1 MFKKVINLFFLLLFF
16 IFTILTITFYFS
28 DENIRKTNK
37 FRSLYSIN
45 LNKMINNLPLLK
57 NDTSDIIQ
65 YKNDVE
71 IYQKNKKN
79 YTFWC
84 LIKQCTEK
92 Q

>member
-37 FRSLYSIN
+37 FRSLYSVN
-45 LNKMINNLPLLK
+45 LNKMISNLPLLK

-71 IYQKNKKN
+71 IYKEKKKN
-79 YTFWC
+79 YIFWD
-84 LIKQCTEK
+84 LLEK
-92 Q
+92 

>member
-16 IFTILTITFYFS
+16 IFTFLTITFYFS
-28 DENIRKTNK
+28 VENIRKTNK

-45 LNKMINNLPLLK
+45 LNKMINNLPILQ

-71 IYQKNKKN
+71 IYKKKKKN
-79 YTFWC
+79 YIFWD
-84 LIKQCTEK
+84 LLEK
-92 Q
+92 

>member
-1 MFKKVINLFFLLLFF
+1 MFKKVINLFSLLLFF

-71 IYQKNKKN
+71 IYKKEKKN
-79 YTFWC
+79 YIFWD
-84 LIKQCTEK
+84 LLEK
-92 Q
+92 

>member
-1 MFKKVINLFFLLLFF
+1 MFKKVINLFFLLLFLF
-16 IFTILTITFYFS
+16 FTILTITFYFS
-28 DENIRKTNK
+28 DENARKTNK

-79 YTFWC
+79 YIFWD
-84 LIKQCTEK
+84 LLEK
-92 Q
+92 

>member
-71 IYQKNKKN
+71 IYKKKKKN
-79 YTFWC
+79 YIFWD
-84 LIKQCTEK
+84 LLEK
-92 Q
+92 

>member
-71 IYQKNKKN
+71 IYKKKRKN
-79 YTFWC
+79 YIFWD
-84 LIKQCTEK
+84 LLEK
-92 Q
+92 

>member
-16 IFTILTITFYFS
+16 IFTFLTITFYFS

-37 FRSLYSIN
+37 FRSLYSVN
-45 LNKMINNLPLLK
+45 LNKVINNLPLLK

-71 IYQKNKKN
+71 IYKKKKKN
-79 YTFWC
+79 YIFWD
-84 LIKQCTEK
+84 LLEK
-92 Q
+92 

>member
-1 MFKKVINLFFLLLFF
+1 MLKKVINLFFLLLFF

-28 DENIRKTNK
+28 DENISKTNK

-71 IYQKNKKN
+71 IYKKKKKN
-79 YTFWC
+79 YIFWD
-84 LIKQCTEK
+84 LLEK
-92 Q
+92 

>member
-71 IYQKNKKN
+71 IYKKKKKN
-79 YTFWC
+79 YIFWN
-84 LIKQCTEK
+84 LLEK
-92 Q
+92 

>member
-1 MFKKVINLFFLLLFF
+1 MFKKVINLFFLLLFL
-16 IFTILTITFYFS
+16 IFTFLTITFYFS

-71 IYQKNKKN
+71 IYKKKKKN
-79 YTFWC
+79 YIFWD
-84 LIKQCTEK
+84 LLEK
-92 Q
+92 

>member
-1 MFKKVINLFFLLLFF
+1 MFKKVINLFLLLLFL

-37 FRSLYSIN
+37 FRSLYSVN

-71 IYQKNKKN
+71 IYKKKKKN
-79 YTFWC
+79 YIFWD
-84 LIKQCTEK
+84 LLEK
-92 Q
+92 

>member
-37 FRSLYSIN
+37 LRSLYSIN

-71 IYQKNKKN
+71 IYKKKKKN
-79 YTFWC
+79 YIFWD
-84 LIKQCTEK
+84 LLEK
-92 Q
+92 

>member
-71 IYQKNKKN
+71 IYKNKKKN
-79 YTFWC
+79 YIFWD
-84 LIKQCTEK
+84 LLEK
-92 Q
+92 

>member
-16 IFTILTITFYFS
+16 IFTFLTITFYFS

-37 FRSLYSIN
+37 FRSLYSVN

-71 IYQKNKKN
+71 IYKNKKKN
-79 YTFWC
+79 YIFWD
-84 LIKQCTEK
+84 LLEK
-92 Q
+92 

>member
-1 MFKKVINLFFLLLFF
+1 MFKKVINLFFLLLFLF
-16 IFTILTITFYFS
+16 FTILTITFYFS
-28 DENIRKTNK
+28 DENVRKTNK

-71 IYQKNKKN
+71 IYKKKRKN
-79 YTFWC
+79 YIFWD
-84 LIKQCTEK
+84 LLEK
-92 Q
+92 

>member
-37 FRSLYSIN
+37 FRSLYSVN
-45 LNKMINNLPLLK
+45 LNKVINNLPLLK

-71 IYQKNKKN
+71 IYKKKRKN
-79 YTFWC
+79 YIFWD
-84 LIKQCTEK
+84 LLEK
-92 Q
+92 

>member
-1 MFKKVINLFFLLLFF
+1 MFKKVVNLFFLLLFF

-37 FRSLYSIN
+37 FRLLYSVN
-45 LNKMINNLPLLK
+45 LNKMINDLPLLK

-71 IYQKNKKN
+71 IYKKRKKN
-79 YTFWC
+79 YIFWG
-84 LIKQCTEK
+84 LLEK
-92 Q
+92 

>member
-45 LNKMINNLPLLK
+45 LNKMIDNLPLLK

-71 IYQKNKKN
+71 IYKKKKKN
-79 YTFWC
+79 YIFWD
-84 LIKQCTEK
+84 LLEK
-92 Q
+92 

>member
-1 MFKKVINLFFLLLFF
+1 MFKKVINLFFLLLFLF
-16 IFTILTITFYFS
+16 LTILTITFYFS

-57 NDTSDIIQ
+57 NDTSDIVQ

-71 IYQKNKKN
+71 IYKKKKKN
-79 YTFWC
+79 YIFWD
-84 LIKQCTEK
+84 LLEK
-92 Q
+92 

>member
-16 IFTILTITFYFS
+16 FFTILTITFYFS
-28 DENIRKTNK
+28 DENVRKTNK

-65 YKNDVE
+65 YKNDIE
-71 IYQKNKKN
+71 IYKK
-79 YTFWC
+79 
-84 LIKQCTEK
+84 TEK
-92 Q
+92 RIGKVLER

>member
-1 MFKKVINLFFLLLFF
+1 MFKKVINLFFLLLFS

-28 DENIRKTNK
+28 DENVRKTNK

-71 IYQKNKKN
+71 IYKKKRKN
-79 YTFWC
+79 YIFWD
-84 LIKQCTEK
+84 LLEK
-92 Q
+92 

>member
-1 MFKKVINLFFLLLFF
+1 MFKKIINLFFLLIFF
-16 IFTILTITFYFS
+16 FFTILTITFYFS
-28 DENIRKTNK
+28 DENVRKTNK

-71 IYQKNKKN
+71 IYKKKKKN
-79 YTFWC
+79 YIFWD
-84 LIKQCTEK
+84 LLEK
-92 Q
+92 

>member
-1 MFKKVINLFFLLLFF
+1 MLFARHPKTTFSLLLFF
-16 IFTILTITFYFS
+16 IFTFLTITFYFS

-37 FRSLYSIN
+37 FRSLYTVN

-71 IYQKNKKN
+71 IYKKKKKN
-79 YTFWC
+79 YIFWD
-84 LIKQCTEK
+84 LLEK
-92 Q
+92 

>member
-71 IYQKNKKN
+71 IYKEKRKN
-79 YTFWC
+79 YIFWD
-84 LIKQCTEK
+84 LLEK
-92 Q
+92 

>member
-1 MFKKVINLFFLLLFF
+1 MFKKVINLFFLLLFL
-16 IFTILTITFYFS
+16 ISAILTITFYFS

-71 IYQKNKKN
+71 IYKKKKKN
-79 YTFWC
+79 YIFWD
-84 LIKQCTEK
+84 LLEK
-92 Q
+92 

>member
-57 NDTSDIIQ
+57 NDTSDIAQ

-71 IYQKNKKN
+71 IYKKKKKN
-79 YTFWC
+79 YIFWG
-84 LIKQCTEK
+84 LLEK
-92 Q
+92 

>member
-1 MFKKVINLFFLLLFF
+1 MFKKVVNLFFLLLFL

-37 FRSLYSIN
+37 FRSLYSVN

-71 IYQKNKKN
+71 IYKKKKKN
-79 YTFWC
+79 YIFWD
-84 LIKQCTEK
+84 LLEK
-92 Q
+92 

>member
-16 IFTILTITFYFS
+16 FFTILTITFYFS
-28 DENIRKTNK
+28 DENVRKTNK

-71 IYQKNKKN
+71 IYKKKKKN
-79 YTFWC
+79 YIFWD
-84 LIKQCTEK
+84 LLGK
-92 Q
+92 

>member
-1 MFKKVINLFFLLLFF
+1 MFKKVVNLFFLLLFF

-37 FRSLYSIN
+37 FRLLYSVN
-45 LNKMINNLPLLK
+45 LNKMINDLPLLK

-71 IYQKNKKN
+71 IYKIRKKN
-79 YTFWC
+79 YIFWG
-84 LIKQCTEK
+84 LLEK
-92 Q
+92 

>member
-57 NDTSDIIQ
+57 NDTSDIVQ

-71 IYQKNKKN
+71 IYKKKKKN
-79 YTFWC
+79 YIFWD
-84 LIKQCTEK
+84 LLEK
-92 Q
+92 

>member
-1 MFKKVINLFFLLLFF
+1 MFKRVINLFLLLLFF

-37 FRSLYSIN
+37 FRSLYSVD
-45 LNKMINNLPLLK
+45 LNKVINNLPLLK

-71 IYQKNKKN
+71 IYKNKKKN
-79 YTFWC
+79 YIFWD
-84 LIKQCTEK
+84 LLEK
-92 Q
+92 

>member
-16 IFTILTITFYFS
+16 IFSILTITFYFS

-37 FRSLYSIN
+37 FRSLYLIN

-71 IYQKNKKN
+71 IYKKRKKIT
-79 YTFWC
+79 YSGIC
-84 LIKQCTEK
+84 
-92 Q
+92 

>member
-1 MFKKVINLFFLLLFF
+1 MFKKVINLFFLLLFL

-37 FRSLYSIN
+37 FRSVYSIN

-71 IYQKNKKN
+71 IYKKKKKN
-79 YTFWC
+79 YIFWG
-84 LIKQCTEK
+84 LLEK
-92 Q
+92 

>member
-1 MFKKVINLFFLLLFF
+1 MFKKVINLFLLLLFF

-37 FRSLYSIN
+37 FRSLYSVN

-57 NDTSDIIQ
+57 NDTSDIVQ

-71 IYQKNKKN
+71 IYKKKKKN
-79 YTFWC
+79 YIFWG
-84 LIKQCTEK
+84 LLEK
-92 Q
+92 

>member
-37 FRSLYSIN
+37 FRLLYSVN

-71 IYQKNKKN
+71 IYKKKKKN
-79 YTFWC
+79 YIFWD
-84 LIKQCTEK
+84 LLEK
-92 Q
+92 

>member
-1 MFKKVINLFFLLLFF
+1 MLKKVVNLFFVLLFF

-71 IYQKNKKN
+71 IYKKKRKN
-79 YTFWC
+79 YIFWD
-84 LIKQCTEK
+84 LLEK
-92 Q
+92 

>member
-1 MFKKVINLFFLLLFF
+1 MFKKVANLFFLLLFF

-71 IYQKNKKN
+71 IYKKEKKN
-79 YTFWC
+79 YIFWD
-84 LIKQCTEK
+84 LLEK
-92 Q
+92 

>member
-1 MFKKVINLFFLLLFF
+1 MFKKIINLFFLLLFF

-71 IYQKNKKN
+71 IYKKKKKN
-79 YTFWC
+79 YIFWD
-84 LIKQCTEK
+84 LLEK
-92 Q
+92 